1 MMHTRHLSFGTAG
14 LRAPV
19 GPARGQMNVTQVTRA
34 TAGLAAWL
42 ARNAA
47 TASPASNRI
56 PVEQISDEDPRGFG
70 LSIYGENGPLRVA
83 VGYDARYGS
92 HTFATT
98 AAEVFAG
105 AGFEVTLL
113 PTPTPT
119 PVLPW
124 LVRYRGLDAGV
135 QITASHNPAADNGYK
150 VYGPDGSEIDV
161 ATEKDVEAAIRAV
174 EDPLSVP
181 RVAVRPAG
189 NQLRRYL
196 DQVVA
201 EINPDENDRL
211 RVNNER
217 AALTVV
223 YTALHGVGGRPLA
236 QALGAAGFARTIP
249 VIAQQHPDP
258 TFPTVSFP
266 DPEQPDAVA
275 LLLRQASETDAD
287 LLIALDPDADRC
299 AVGFRLPDGT
309 HRMLRGD
316 ELGPLLAT
324 RLLAPHDGDGPPP
337 VVATSLVSSTLLPD
351 IAGELGW
358 DCVITPTGFKN
369 LMRAGDRR
377 PGPLMF
383 AYEEAHGTCPV
394 PHLVADKDGLATAL
408 HACAWAAELK
418 ARGRTLGDE
427 LARLHRR
434 FGARAGTQIH
444 VRTSD
449 PEGLVDQLR
458 TDPPETLA
466 GIDVDST
473 DLPAEQGVLISGR
486 HRDGTCV
493 RMIGRVSGTETKTK
507 VYLEVSHCSDPRGAE
522 DLLDRLRAEVEELLH
537 GI

>member
-1 MMHTRHLSFGTAG
+1 MMHPRHLSFGTAG

-19 GPARGQMNVTQVTRA
+19 GPARTQMNVSQVTRA

-42 ARNAA
+42 ADNASTNA
-47 TASPASNRI
+47 PGRTDPDASPG
-56 PVEQISDEDPRGFG
+56 DLPRRFG

-92 HTFATT
+92 HTFAAT

-113 PTPTPT
+113 PAPTPT

-161 ATEKDVEAAIRAV
+161 TSEKDVEAAIRAV
-174 EDPLSVP
+174 GDPLAVP
-181 RVAVRPAG
+181 RVPVRPAG
-189 NQLRRYL
+189 GQLRRYL
-196 DQVVA
+196 DQIVA
-201 EINPDENDRL
+201 EVNPDENDRL

-236 QALGAAGFARTIP
+236 QALGAAGFPRTYP
-249 VIAQQHPDP
+249 VVAQQYPDP

-275 LLLRQASETDAD
+275 LLLRQATDMDAD

-299 AVGFRLPDGT
+299 AVGYRTADGG

-324 RLLAPHDGDGPPP
+324 RLLPRHDGTGPAP
-337 VVATSLVSSTLLPD
+337 VVATSLVSSGLLPD

-358 DCVITPTGFKN
+358 DCVVTPTGFKN
-369 LMRAGDRR
+369 LMRAGDHR
-377 PGPLMF
+377 PGTLRF
-383 AYEEAHGTCPV
+383 AYEEAHGTCPMPGIV
-394 PHLVADKDGLATAL
+394 SDKDGLATAL

-418 ARGRTLGDE
+418 AGGRTLGDE

-434 FGARAGTQIH
+434 FGEYAGAQIQ

-458 TDPPETLA
+458 TDPPTTLI
-466 GIDVDST
+466 GIAVTTT
-473 DLPAEQGVLISGR
+473 DLPAEQGVLITGR
-486 HRDGTCV
+486 DTDGTRV
-493 RMIGRVSGTETKTK
+493 RMIARVSGTEAKTK
-507 VYLEVSHCSDPRGAE
+507 VYLEVSHCPDPGGTG
-522 DLLDRLRAEVEELLH
+522 ELLH
-537 GI
+537 VLRTEVDGLLHRF

>member
-1 MMHTRHLSFGTAG
+1 MCPRHLSFGTAG

-19 GPARGQMNVTQVTRA
+19 GPARSQMNVTQVTRA
-34 TAGLAAWL
+34 SAGLAAWL
-42 ARNAA
+42 ARNA
-47 TASPASNRI
+47 TPASHHRNRI
-56 PVEQISDEDPRGFG
+56 PSGMISDEDPCGFG

-119 PVLPW
+119 PVIPW
-124 LVRYRGLDAGV
+124 LVRYRRLDAGV

-150 VYGPDGSEIDV
+150 VYGPEGSEINV
-161 ATEKDVEAAIRAV
+161 AEEKAVEAAIRATG
-174 EDPLSVP
+174 DPLAVP
-181 RVAVRPAG
+181 RVSVRPVG
-189 NQLRRYL
+189 SQLRRYL
-196 DQVVA
+196 DQIVA
-201 EINPDENDRL
+201 EVDPDENDRL

-236 QALGAAGFARTIP
+236 QALGAAGFARTYP
-249 VIAQQHPDP
+249 VVAQQYPDP
-258 TFPTVSFP
+258 TFPTVRFP

-275 LLLRQASETDAD
+275 RLLGQAADVDAD

-299 AVGFRLPDGT
+299 AVGFRLRDGT

-324 RLLAPHDGDGPPP
+324 RLLAPHDGNGPSP

-383 AYEEAHGTCPV
+383 AYEEAHGTCPM

-418 ARGRTLGDE
+418 ALGRTLGDE
-427 LARLHRR
+427 LVSLHRR
-434 FGARAGTQIH
+434 FGAYAGAQIQ

-449 PEGLVDQLR
+449 PGGLVDQLR
-458 TDPPETLA
+458 TDPPDTLV
-466 GIDVDST
+466 GIVVDST
-473 DLPAEQGVLISGR
+473 DLHAEQGVLITGR
-486 HRDGTCV
+486 DTDGTRV
-493 RMIGRVSGTETKTK
+493 RMIGRVSGTEAKTK
-507 VYLEVSHCSDPRGAE
+507 VYLEVSHCPDPRGAGE
-522 DLLDRLRAEVEELLH
+522 LLKRLRAEVEELLH